1 MLVRIKDVAEERDVD
16 DKDSVGD
23 DTAQPVETAAD
34 SRDGALSADGDVAA
48 EREDD
53 DIDIRATQP
62 EAGARRRV
70 SLGRA
75 LAFGVIPGLV
85 LVVAMAAAFLK
96 WQDASMRA
104 AETAR
109 VESMQAAKDSTI
121 ALLSYR
127 PDTVEK
133 DLGAA
138 SDRLTGNFRDSYTK
152 LTHDVVIPGAKQ
164 RKISTVVDVPAV
176 ASISANANHA
186 VVLVFVNQT
195 TIIGADA
202 PTATASSVRV
212 TLDKIGARW
221 LISDFTPV

>member
-1 MLVRIKDVAEERDVD
+1 MLVRIKDVTEERVVD
-16 DKDSVGD
+16 DKDSVGN
-23 DTAQPVETAAD
+23 DTAQPVETAD
-34 SRDGALSADGDVAA
+34 SSDGAVSADGDVAT

-53 DIDIRATQP
+53 DTDAKAAQP
-62 EAGARRRV
+62 ETGAKRRR
-70 SLGRA
+70 SLRRA

-138 SDRLTGNFRDSYTK
+138 GDRLTGSFRDSYAK

-195 TIIGADA
+195 TIIGTDA

-212 TLDKIGARW
+212 TLDKIGGRW

>member
-1 MLVRIKDVAEERDVD
+1 MLVRIKDVTEERVVD
-16 DKDSVGD
+16 DDDSAGD
-23 DTAQPVETAAD
+23 DTMQPVESAD
-34 SRDGALSADGDVAA
+34 SPEDAPSADGDGAA
-48 EREDD
+48 AHEDVGTD
-53 DIDIRATQP
+53 AKATEP
-62 EAGARRRV
+62 EAAAKRRV

-75 LAFGVIPGLV
+75 LAFGVLPGLV
-85 LVVAMAAAFLK
+85 LVVALAAASLK
-96 WQDASMRA
+96 WEDASMRA

-109 VESMQAAKDSTI
+109 VESTRAAKDSTI

-127 PDTVEK
+127 PDTVDK

-138 SDRLTGNFRDSYTK
+138 RERLTGSFRDSYTK

-164 RKISTVVDVPAV
+164 RKISTVVDVPAG
-176 ASISANANHA
+176 ASISADANHA

-195 TIIGADA
+195 TTIGTDA

-212 TLDKIGARW
+212 TLDKIDGRW

>member
-1 MLVRIKDVAEERDVD
+1 MLVRIKDVTEERVVD
-16 DKDSVGD
+16 DDDSAGD
-23 DTAQPVETAAD
+23 DTAQPVEKAD
-34 SRDGALSADGDVAA
+34 SPDGAASADGDAA
-48 EREDD
+48 TEREDD
-53 DIDIRATQP
+53 DTDAKATEP
-62 EAGARRRV
+62 EAGAKRRV

-75 LAFGVIPGLV
+75 LAFWVLPGLV
-85 LVVAMAAAFLK
+85 LLVALAAAFLK
-96 WQDASMRA
+96 WEYASMRA

-138 SDRLTGNFRDSYTK
+138 RDRLTGSFRDSYTK

-176 ASISANANHA
+176 ASMSANANHA

-195 TIIGADA
+195 TIIGTDA

-212 TLDKIGARW
+212 TLDKIGERW